1 MVGVAGR
8 AGRRRLATVLF
19 VDIVGSTTVAS
30 SLGDARWRELLTRF
44 RRVVRSELKR
54 FGGREQDTAGDGFFA
69 TFSEPARALG
79 GAAAIV
85 EAVQQFGI
93 DVRGGIHTGECERID
108 GKLGGIAVHLGS
120 RVMALAGPAEVLVTG
135 TVKDLVAGSGA
146 SFAERGTAEL
156 KGIEGAWHLYS
167 LQAVTARLPPPLA
180 PAVAAERLASVVPSA
195 SARRRR
201 LALGAAL
208 VVVAGGTVG
217 GIVATEGGQAHALFG
232 ITPTSIGGV
241 SLGLHQAA
249 YIHAFGTPSG
259 GSALNYPPNWVMQ
272 QFQTRDVNVYYAVK
286 GLGPIAKLGKAAHA
300 IEITTWNRADRTAAG
315 VGPCST
321 LAQLKAAYGSRLTPQ
336 SPSPDGTFF
345 FAYRVGKNLL
355 FAMATPRGRIVQ
367 SVALTSDD
375 NHNEAAFRPLTD
387 GPCVH

>member
-1 MVGVAGR
+1 MIGVAGR
-8 AGRRRLATVLF
+8 TGRRRLATVLF

-93 DVRGGIHTGECERID
+93 DVRGGIHTGECEQID

-146 SFAERGTAEL
+146 SFAECGAAEL
-156 KGIEGAWHLYS
+156 KGVDGAWQIYS

-180 PAVAAERLASVVPSA
+180 PAVAAERLALVVPSA
-195 SARRRR
+195 SARRKR
-201 LALGAAL
+201 LALGGAL
-208 VVVAGGTVG
+208 VAVAFGAVG
-217 GIVATEGGQAHALFG
+217 GIVATEGGQAHTL
-232 ITPTSIGGV
+232 ITPTSIGGAG
-241 SLGLHQAA
+241 LGLEQAA
-249 YIHAFGTPSG
+249 YIRAFGTASDSVG
-259 GSALNYPPNWVMQ
+259 LNYPPNWVMQ
-272 QFQTRDVNVYYAVK
+272 RFPSRDVNVYYAVK
-286 GLGPIAKLGKAAHA
+286 SLGPIVNLGKTGQA

-315 VGPCST
+315 IGPCST

-336 SPSPDGTFF
+336 SPSPDRTFF
-345 FAYRVGKNLL
+345 FAYRLGKNLL
-355 FAMATPRGRIVQ
+355 FAMTAPRGGVVQ
-367 SVALTSDD
+367 SVALTSDH
-375 NHNEAAFRPLTD
+375 NHNEAAFRPLAD
-387 GPCVH
+387 HGQCVR